1 MNQSY
6 YVLRDGEYIARDVV
20 SYDVARLIAAEEGG
34 SVVVMCTD
42 EDGGACVCSGKDC
55 LWE

>member
-1 MNQSY
+1 MSQSY